1 MVVTDC
7 AELVAAL
14 VLVVALA
21 LVLAL
26 VSSDDVA
33 EVVLLAFVLEAAV
46 CEVMV
51 VVSPSRQASTPPS
64 ESIDATLSAVAAF
77 RARAARGLRRGRGVG
92 VGSSMT
98 MKVRTSGERPPRTG

>member
-1 MVVTDC
+1 VLVTDC
-7 AELVAAL
+7 TELDDVVESELDELAAAV
-14 VLVVALA
+14 VLVVALDA
-21 LVLAL
+21 
-26 VSSDDVA
+26 
-33 EVVLLAFVLEAAV
+33 VLLAFVLEAAV
-46 CEVMV
+46 CELVLV
-51 VVSPSRQASTPPS
+51 VAPSRQASTPPS

>member
-1 MVVTDC
+1 VLVTDC
-7 AELVAAL
+7 AELDDAV

-21 LVLAL
+21 L
-26 VSSDDVA
+26 
-33 EVVLLAFVLEAAV
+33 VLLAFVLEAAV

-51 VVSPSRQASTPPS
+51 VVSPSRHASTPPS

-77 RARAARGLRRGRGVG
+77 RAREARGVRRGREVR

-98 MKVRTSGERPPRTG
+98 VNVRTSGERPPRTG